1 MSSEKIHLAL
11 LTYLPL
17 FGFAMYGILTGFG
30 NDLFIKI
37 LISGWI
43 VVVVYQTLLAAVYS
57 APAQPILSIAGLL
70 MTPILLLVAA
80 WFNTSDYSVIFIEMA
95 AIDMMGVIVGLI
107 YAFAHKAFKDGI
119 KDAPVFPILF
129 TIGIMATAGY
139 FLGKLFYRFF
149 EMQDFDWITISI
161 VTLAVVRS
169 IFFFGGRLSNLTSRM
184 VLAKKEGNTAE
195 AVKQDRDV
203 SVSGILITLG
213 VWFILVPLLIWIR
226 SLIIPYQ

>member
-1 MSSEKIHLAL
+1 MKGEKIHLAL

-57 APAQPILSIAGLL
+57 APAKPLLSIAGLII
-70 MTPILLLVAA
+70 TPILLLIAA

-107 YAFAHKAFKDGI
+107 YAFAYKAFKDGI

-149 EMQDFDWITISI
+149 EIQNFDWITITI
-161 VTLAVVRS
+161 VSLAVIRS
-169 IFFFGGRLSNLTSRM
+169 IFFFGGRLSGLTNRM
-184 VLAKKEGNTAE
+184 GSGKNAGTIEASKEF
-195 AVKQDRDV
+195 

-213 VWFILVPLLIWIR
+213 IWFILVPLLIWIR

>member
-1 MSSEKIHLAL
+1 MSSEKIHFAL
-11 LTYLPL
+11 ISYLPL

-43 VVVVYQTLLAAVYS
+43 VLVVYQTLLSVVYS
-57 APAQPILSIAGLL
+57 PPHQPILSILA
-70 MTPILLLVAA
+70 LLLTPVLLLAA
-80 WFNTSDYSVIFIEMA
+80 SWFNTTDYSVIFIEMA

-139 FLGKLFYRFF
+139 FLSKLFYRFF
-149 EMQDFDWITISI
+149 EIQNFDWITITI
-161 VTLAVVRS
+161 VSLAVVRS
-169 IFFFGGRLSNLTSRM
+169 IFFFGGRLSGLTNRM
-184 VLAKKEGNTAE
+184 GTSKDTESTKANKEF
-195 AVKQDRDV
+195 

-213 VWFILVPLLIWIR
+213 VWFILVPLSIWIR

>member
-1 MSSEKIHLAL
+1 MRGEKIHLAL
-11 LTYLPL
+11 LSYLPV

-30 NDLFIKI
+30 NELFIKI

-57 APAQPILSIAGLL
+57 APAQPILSITGVIL
-70 MTPILLLVAA
+70 TPILLLVAT
-80 WFNTSDYSVIFIEMA
+80 WFNASDYSVIFIEMA

-107 YAFAHKAFKDGI
+107 YAFVHKAVKDGI

-149 EMQDFDWITISI
+149 EMQDFDYITISI
-161 VTLAVVRS
+161 VALAIVRS
-169 IFFFGGRLSNLTSRM
+169 ILFFGGRLSGLTNRM
-184 VLAKKEGNTAE
+184 GSAKNIESSKANKEF
-195 AVKQDRDV
+195 
-203 SVSGILITLG
+203 SVSGILITIG
-213 VWFILVPLLIWIR
+213 IWFILVPLLIWVR